1 MSSRSSSHQGK
12 KHNLNHLQKVN
23 QSLFISNHP
32 SYNPLCDDH
41 NYMNLCSPGAPQ
53 TIFKRAPWL
62 NLLLVVSQR
71 LTFDWPL
78 TIIFLAS
85 SFRLSNDKFRL
96 SSVKLSLWTFK
107 CWLSVFMSAL
117 NPIIPGLFLNSIYP
131 GGGKFAPPYKMP
143 NNGREVPKLS
153 WNLISYRD
161 WCQTKGF
168 TTFRHLK
175 PPQLMV
181 WKMTFSGGLWGS

>member
-1 MSSRSSSHQGK
+1 M
-12 KHNLNHLQKVN
+12 
-23 QSLFISNHP
+23 P
-32 SYNPLCDDH
+32 
-41 NYMNLCSPGAPQ
+41 
-53 TIFKRAPWL
+53 
-62 NLLLVVSQR
+62 LLLEIS
-71 LTFDWPL
+71 
-78 TIIFLAS
+78 
-85 SFRLSNDKFRL
+85 LSKVCIETR
-96 SSVKLSLWTFK
+96 SEQPRIVAWISLP
-107 CWLSVFMSAL
+107 MSYMQV

-168 TTFRHLK
+168 TTFRHLE

-181 WKMTFSGGLWGS
+181 WKVTFFWWFMRFVRVPLMKVGQIGPTFLVPEKTVNFFRVKPAVSSFTLKMRKSHKKLARVYAYTHAYTQIRDGGGKYAPPR